1 MSWRPAHTVLVANP
15 AAAGGR
21 VGRRWARIEARLL
34 ERLGPVRCVLT
45 EAPGDATR
53 LAREAAAEGADAVL
67 ALGGDGTL
75 GAVAAGLA
83 GTGTALGVLP
93 AGSGGDLRRSL
104 PAATD
109 LWTAAAALPRAEAR
123 PIDLGR
129 FTGVDDAGAPVAG
142 TFLNLAS
149 CGVSGLVDRLVNA
162 SAKPLGG
169 TVAFAGA
176 TLRAHHRYRP
186 APVRL
191 TLDGEDRGVHTVA
204 TVIAANGRYAGG
216 GMCFAPDARLDDG
229 LLDCVVLPHRG
240 LLASLPLLAALYRGA
255 HVRRADVLTMRGRRL
270 EVTPLDDDA
279 PAWLDV
285 DGEAPGRAPA
295 TFEVQP
301 GALRLLTPAGR

>member
-1 MSWRPAHTVLVANP
+1 MSWRPAHALLVANP

-21 VGRRWARIEARLL
+21 VGRRWGRIEARLL
-34 ERLGPVRCVLT
+34 ETLGPVRCVRT
-45 EAPGDATR
+45 RAPGDATR
-53 LAREAAAEGADAVL
+53 LAREAAAQGADAVL

-83 GTGTALGVLP
+83 DTATALGVLP
-93 AGSGGDLRRSL
+93 VGSGGDLRRSL
-104 PAATD
+104 PAARD
-109 LWTAAAALPRAEAR
+109 LWSAAAALPGAEAR

-129 FTGVDDAGAPVAG
+129 FTASNDAGAPVTG
-142 TFLNLAS
+142 TFLNMAS

-162 SAKPLGG
+162 SSKPLGG
-169 TVAFAGA
+169 TVAFAWA
-176 TLRAHHRYRP
+176 TLRAHRRYRP
-186 APVRL
+186 STVRL
-191 TLDGEDRGVHTVA
+191 TLDGADRGVHSVA

-216 GMCFAPDARLDDG
+216 GMCFAPEAALDDG
-229 LLDCVVLPHRG
+229 LLDFVVLPHRP
-240 LLASLPLLAALYRGA
+240 LLASLPLLVGLYRGT

-295 TFEVQP
+295 TFEVRP
-301 GALRLLTPAGR
+301 GALRLLTPAAG

>member
-1 MSWRPAHTVLVANP
+1 MSWRPAHALLVANP

-34 ERLGPVRCVLT
+34 EVLGPVRCVRT
-45 EAPGDATR
+45 QVPGDATR
-53 LAREAAAEGADAVL
+53 LAREAAAHGADAVL

-83 GTGTALGVLP
+83 GTATALGVLP
-93 AGSGGDLRRSL
+93 VGSGGDLRRSL
-104 PAATD
+104 PAARD
-109 LWTAAAALPRAEAR
+109 LWTAAAALPGAAAR

-129 FTGVDDAGAPVAG
+129 FTGVDDAGAPVTG
-142 TFLNLAS
+142 TFLNMAS

-162 SAKPLGG
+162 SSKPLGG
-169 TVAFAGA
+169 TVAFAWA
-176 TLRAHHRYRP
+176 TLRAHRRYRP
-186 APVRL
+186 APLRL
-191 TLDGEDRGVHTVA
+191 TLDGADRGVHTVA

-216 GMCFAPDARLDDG
+216 GMCFAPESALDDG
-229 LLDCVVLPHRG
+229 LLDFVVLPHRP
-240 LLASLPLLAALYRGA
+240 LLASLPLLAALYRGT

-270 EVTPLDDDA
+270 EVTPLDDHA

-301 GALRLLTPAGR
+301 GALRLLTPEDR